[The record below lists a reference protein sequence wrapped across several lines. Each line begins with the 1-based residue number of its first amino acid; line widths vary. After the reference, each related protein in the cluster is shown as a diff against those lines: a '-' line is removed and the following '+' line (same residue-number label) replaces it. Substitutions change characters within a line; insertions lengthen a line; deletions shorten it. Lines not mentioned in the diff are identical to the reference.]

1 MKWYKTFSIAVVIS
15 YMFDFAFLLPLNQLS
30 LFFPLL
36 SLVSVETFYRLYF
49 LRWLVF
55 VLLIYDNRYVLWLQI
70 HGYKP
75 WLLWTL
81 VDHFYKHVFI
91 PVPIL
96 IFLLF
101 SHFFFK
107 YHTHTL
113 NMDCCTFHLHFF
125 FDKVMRKYFSN
136 KRDTCQANKKE
147 NKKNGNERTK
157 KALNWEMFV
166 EELRYW
172 QHGHQQYNNAFI
184 VVNRVYPFKL
194 YFHPFKLYFCGS
206 FFFLHNFVSEQ
217 RANKL

>member
-1 MKWYKTFSIAVVIS
+1 MIQDFLDRRCHFIYVWLCIFIAIESIIPFLSFTFSS
-15 YMFDFAFLLPLNQLS
+15 FSRNFLPS
-30 LFFPLL
+30 LFPALTCICL
-36 SLVSVETFYRLYF
+36 AHLWQSLRFMTANSWLQAMVIMNACWPF
-49 LRWLVF
+49 LRTRF
-55 VLLIYDNRYVLWLQI
+55 
-70 HGYKP
+70 H
-75 WLLWTL
+75 
-81 VDHFYKHVFI
+81 

-101 SHFFFK
+101 SHFFLNI
-107 YHTHTL
+107 THTYIEHGL
-113 NMDCCTFHLHFF
+113 LYISFAFF

>member
-1 MKWYKTFSIAVVIS
+1 MIQDFLDRRCHFIYVWLCIFIAIESIIPFFSFTFSS
-15 YMFDFAFLLPLNQLS
+15 FSRNFLPS
-30 LFFPLL
+30 LFPALTCICL
-36 SLVSVETFYRLYF
+36 AHLWQSLRFMTANS
-49 LRWLVF
+49 
-55 VLLIYDNRYVLWLQI
+55 WLQGMVI
-70 HGYKP
+70 MNACWPFLQTRFHSCSNSY
-75 WLLWTL
+75 
-81 VDHFYKHVFI
+81 F
-91 PVPIL
+91 PVIL
-96 IFLLF
+96 
-101 SHFFFK
+101 SFFFLNI
-107 YHTHTL
+107 THTYIEHGL
-113 NMDCCTFHLHFF
+113 LYISFAFF

-206 FFFLHNFVSEQ
+206 FFFFIILL
-217 RANKL
+217 ANNERTSYK